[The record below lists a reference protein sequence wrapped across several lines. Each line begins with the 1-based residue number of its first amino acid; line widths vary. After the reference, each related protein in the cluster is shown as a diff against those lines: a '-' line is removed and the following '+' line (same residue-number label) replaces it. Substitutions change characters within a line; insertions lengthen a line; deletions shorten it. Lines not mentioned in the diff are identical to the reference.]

1 MTHVSAAALAFWDT
15 VAVRVAAKVTPALR
29 HSPSAREPI
38 IAYLRDLEG
47 IARRECDS
55 RQTIQVIASG
65 RRLLGDRSDV
75 DPIDGPFSR
84 T

>member
-1 MTHVSAAALAFWDT
+1 MTHVSAAPLAFWDT
-15 VAVRVAAKVTPALR
+15 VAVRVAEKVTPALR
-29 HSPSAREPI
+29 QGPSAREPI

-47 IARRECDS
+47 IARSECDS

-75 DPIDGPFSR
+75 EPIDGPFAR